1 VFSTHSITEQIS
13 LTPGMLR
20 YSAVITIVVCI
31 NNMNQMTCA
40 WDFMLADQFYRLST
54 DQLSTDQLST
64 DSTLQTVY
72 RSTVYRSTVYRS
84 TVYRF
89 NSTNSIECLQ
99 DVYRQPRQHYI
110 NYTELL
116 HRRVSCRIAKGL
128 GVWRGLHYRRR
139 RRALLNKNSLTSRS
153 VTLVVIAVIPT
164 RSL

>member
-1 VFSTHSITEQIS
+1 VFPTHSITEQIS
-13 LTPGMLR
+13 LTPGMSR

-31 NNMNQMTCA
+31 NNDMNQMTCA
-40 WDFMLADQFYRLST
+40 WDFMFADQFYW
-54 DQLSTDQLST
+54 
-64 DSTLQTVY
+64 
-72 RSTVYRSTVYRS
+72 STVYRSTVYRL
-84 TVYRF
+84 
-89 NSTNSIECLQ
+89 NSTDCLQINYLQTLQINSTDSIECLQ

-128 GVWRGLHYRRR
+128 GAWRGLHYRRR

-153 VTLVVIAVIPT
+153 ATLVVIAVIRT